1 MRFPCL
7 LAPALGVATLV
18 AVPAAGDLPQLQK
31 RGTLRVLA
39 ATEEQ
44 PEMFTFRGGAEPGFE
59 REMLEGFARL
69 QRLRLVVVPVRGFQ
83 ERIPALL
90 RGDGDVIVGLI
101 DTPERRQEIAF
112 TNEVMPARHV
122 VVTYSSRRPV
132 TTLSQFRAER
142 VGVLKGTTWEKQAQE
157 AGVPAE
163 SQTAFADLG
172 SLLGALRAGQITA
185 TVMSV
190 SDMTLAMKRDPGLQ
204 AGLFLGEPGH
214 AAWGVRLE
222 DRQLRAALD
231 EYLDYMRRSASWNR
245 LVVKYFGEQALL
257 VLGKSTRR

>member
-1 MRFPCL
+1 MRPLRL
-7 LAPALGVATLV
+7 LALALGTAAVAPPV
-18 AVPAAGDLPQLQK
+18 AGDMPEIQK
-31 RGTLRVLA
+31 RGALRVLA

-44 PEMFTFRGGAEPGFE
+44 PEMFAFRGGAEPGFE

-69 QRLRLVVVPVRGFQ
+69 NRLRFVVVPVRGFQ
-83 ERIPALL
+83 ERMPALL
-90 RGDGDVIVGLI
+90 RGDGDLIVGLI
-101 DTPERRQEIAF
+101 DTPERRQQIAF
-112 TNEVMPARHV
+112 TDEVMPARHV
-122 VVTYSSRRPV
+122 VVSYGTRRPV
-132 TTLSQFRAER
+132 ATLAQFRAER
-142 VGVLKGTTWEKQAQE
+142 VGVLRGTTWEKAAQE

-163 SQTAFADLG
+163 SQTPYADLR
-172 SLLGALRAGQITA
+172 SLLGALRTGQVTA

-214 AAWGVRLE
+214 AAWGLRKE

-231 EYLDYMRRSASWNR
+231 EYLQYMRRSASWNR

>member
-1 MRFPCL
+1 MRPPHL
-7 LAPALGVATLV
+7 LALALGAAL
-18 AVPAAGDLPQLQK
+18 AAPAAADLPELQK

-69 QRLRLVVVPVRGFQ
+69 QRLRFVVVPVRAFQ

-90 RGDGDVIVGLI
+90 RGEGDVIVGLI
-101 DTPERRQEIAF
+101 DSPERRLQIAF
-112 TNEVMPARHV
+112 TEEVMPARHV
-122 VVTYSSRRPV
+122 VVTYASRRPV
-132 TTLSQFRAER
+132 ATLAQFRAER
-142 VGVLKGTTWEKQAQE
+142 VGLLKGTTWEKAAQE
-157 AGVPAE
+157 AGVPEEA
-163 SQTAFADLG
+163 QVPFADLG
-172 SLLGALRAGQITA
+172 SLLGALRTGQVTA

-190 SDMTLAMKRDPGLQ
+190 SDMTLAMKRDPRLQ

-214 AAWGVRLE
+214 AAWGLRKE

-231 EYLDYMRRSASWNR
+231 EYLQYMRRSASWNR

-257 VLGKSTRR
+257 VLGKSTLR